1 MDLNRRDLLQRL
13 GGLALAPTLLEQTL
27 APLQLKAAG
36 KVTPRGTARNVI
48 FIALNGAISQ
58 VDCWDFKETR
68 FTPADLNVS
77 EIQKG
82 LYLPKTLFPTAAEWA
97 PKTSF
102 VRSMKGTELV
112 HFVGQYHLQVGR
124 PLNPAVGKEIPA
136 FGSVIA
142 SELESQRQNS
152 DTFPTYMSL
161 SLGKNRV
168 GAIGSGFFPARHTG
182 VDIDSSAVFEV
193 FGGEGA
199 SASNDVLERR
209 YEALKILSEESPTG
223 IGAKQDEY
231 RAYYNTAFKVLDD
244 KRWWKLFQTPEARRK
259 EYANELGINCML
271 ARDILA
277 ADAGCR
283 FVYISDNT
291 NWDSHAYIF
300 DHSRAVSHYTQ
311 CLSFDKAYSRL
322 LNDLAATPGHAK
334 GKTLLDETM
343 VVVTSEFGRVPFM
356 NNVAGR
362 DHYDQTFT
370 SIFAG
375 GGVKPGKIIG
385 STDSDGA
392 KCLDTGW
399 AHKEQP
405 HLDNIVATMY
415 SALGIAWDKMIP
427 NTPSG
432 RGYYYV
438 QTAPLGGSEFISD
451 DAIDPLFAA

>member
-1 MDLNRRDLLQRL
+1 VDLNRRDLLRRL
-13 GGLALAPTLLEQTL
+13 GGLTIAPALIEQTL
-27 APLQLKAAG
+27 APLNLKAAG

-77 EIQKG
+77 EVSKG
-82 LYLPKTLFPTAAEWA
+82 LYLSKTLFPSAAEWA
-97 PKTSF
+97 PKTSL

-136 FGSVIA
+136 FGTVIA

-161 SLGKNRV
+161 SLAKNRV

-182 VDIDSSAVFEV
+182 VDIDSAAMFEV
-193 FGGEGA
+193 FGGA
-199 SASNDVLERR
+199 SSSSSNDVLERR
-209 YEALKILSEESPTG
+209 YEALKVLSEESPTG
-223 IGAKQDEY
+223 IGQKQDEY
-231 RAYYNTAFKVLDD
+231 RAYYSTAFKVLDD

-259 EYANELGINCML
+259 EYGNELGINCML

-311 CLSFDKAYSRL
+311 CLSFDKAYTRL
-322 LNDLAATPGHAK
+322 LNDLESTPGHTK

-343 VVVTSEFGRVPFM
+343 VVVTSEFGRVPYM

-370 SIFAG
+370 SMFAG
-375 GGVKPGKIIG
+375 GGVKPGKLIG
-385 STDSDGA
+385 ATDSDGS
-392 KCLDTGW
+392 KCTDTGW
-399 AHKEQP
+399 NHKEQP

-415 SALGIAWDKMIP
+415 SALGIAWDKVIP

-451 DAIDPLFAA
+451 DAIDPLFTA

>member
-1 MDLNRRDLLQRL
+1 
-13 GGLALAPTLLEQTL
+13 
-27 APLQLKAAG
+27 
-36 KVTPRGTARNVI
+36 
-48 FIALNGAISQ
+48 
-58 VDCWDFKETR
+58 
-68 FTPADLNVS
+68 
-77 EIQKG
+77 
-82 LYLPKTLFPTAAEWA
+82 
-97 PKTSF
+97 
-102 VRSMKGTELV
+102 MKGTELV

-259 EYANELGINCML
+259 EYGNELGINCML

-385 STDSDGA
+385 QTDSDGA

-405 HLDNIVATMY
+405 HLDNVIATMY

-451 DAIDPLFAA
+451 DAIDPLFVA

>member
-1 MDLNRRDLLQRL
+1 MDLNRRDLLRRL
-13 GGLALAPTLLEQTL
+13 GGLTLAPALLEQTL
-27 APLQLKAAG
+27 APLNLQAAG

-77 EIQKG
+77 EVQKG
-82 LYLPKTLFPTAAEWA
+82 LYLPKTLFPSAGEWA

-124 PLNPAVGKEIPA
+124 PLNPAIGKEIPA
-136 FGSVIA
+136 FGTVISA
-142 SELESQRQNS
+142 ELESQRKNS

-168 GAIGSGFFPARHTG
+168 GAIGSGFFPAKYTG
-182 VDIDSSAVFEV
+182 VDIDSSSVFEV

-223 IGAKQDEY
+223 LGEKQDEY

-244 KRWWKLFQTPEARRK
+244 KRWWKLFQTPETRRR
-259 EYANELGINCML
+259 EYGTELGINCML

-283 FVYISDNT
+283 FIYVSDNT

-311 CLSFDKAYSRL
+311 CLSFDKAYTRL
-322 LNDLAATPGHAK
+322 LKDLESTPGHEK

-375 GGVKPGKIIG
+375 GGVKPGKIVGRTDADG
-385 STDSDGA
+385 S
-392 KCLDTGW
+392 KCLETGW
-399 AHKEQP
+399 AHREQP

-451 DAIDPLFAA
+451 DAIDPLFVA

>member
-1 MDLNRRDLLQRL
+1 MDLNRRDLLRRL
-13 GGLALAPTLLEQTL
+13 GGLTLAPTLLEQTL
-27 APLQLKAAG
+27 APLNLKAAG

-68 FTPADLNVS
+68 FTPADLKVS
-77 EIQKG
+77 EVQKG
-82 LYLPKTLFPTAAEWA
+82 LYLPKTLFPSAGEWA

-124 PLNPAVGKEIPA
+124 PLNPAIGKEIPA
-136 FGSVIA
+136 FGTVIA
-142 SELESQRQNS
+142 SELDSQRRNS

-168 GAIGSGFFPARHTG
+168 GAIGSGFFPAKHTG
-182 VDIDSSAVFEV
+182 VDIDSAAIFDV
-193 FGGEGA
+193 FGTEGGG
-199 SASNDVLERR
+199 SGSSDVLERR

-223 IGAKQDEY
+223 LGEKQNEY

-244 KRWWKLFQTPEARRK
+244 KRWWELFKTPEARRK
-259 EYANELGINCML
+259 EYGNELGVNCML

-277 ADAGCR
+277 TDAGCR

-311 CLSFDKAYSRL
+311 CLSFDQAYTRL
-322 LNDLAATPGHAK
+322 LKDLESTPGHEK

-385 STDSDGA
+385 RTDSDGSKA
-392 KCLDTGW
+392 VETGW

-405 HLDNIVATMY
+405 HLDNIVATIY
-415 SALGIAWDKMIP
+415 SALGIGWDKLIP

-451 DAIDPLFAA
+451 DAIDPLFA